1 MPAYIRRP
9 IKIQRGLR
17 SSAALG
23 QAWADATGES
33 IDNAVMA
40 LIAVPGYQALEN
52 GALLGEAEDD
62 HLMKL

>member
-1 MPAYIRRP
+1 MVGVIRRREEAV
-9 IKIQRGLR
+9 KRDLLL
-17 SSAALG
+17 ALG

>member
-1 MPAYIRRP
+1 MVGVIRKREEAV
-9 IKIQRGLR
+9 KRDLLL
-17 SSAALG
+17 ALG

-40 LIAVPGYQALEN
+40 LIAVPGYQALKN

>member
-1 MPAYIRRP
+1 MVGVIRKREEAV
-9 IKIQRGLR
+9 KRDLLL
-17 SSAALG
+17 ALG

-40 LIAVPGYQALEN
+40 LIAVPGYQAFEN

>member
-1 MPAYIRRP
+1 MVGVIRKREEAV
-9 IKIQRGLR
+9 KRDLLL
-17 SSAALG
+17 ALG
-23 QAWADATGES
+23 QAWADATGKS